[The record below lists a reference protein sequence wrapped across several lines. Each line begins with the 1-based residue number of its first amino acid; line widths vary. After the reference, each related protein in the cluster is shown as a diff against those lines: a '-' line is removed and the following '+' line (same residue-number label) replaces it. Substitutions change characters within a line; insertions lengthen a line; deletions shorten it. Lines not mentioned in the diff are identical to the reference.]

1 MEIKCPVTCLGS
13 VSPSA
18 GNVCKIEGSNY
29 ITMWNSYLLGRMAL
43 KEREEM
49 KKVIDDM
56 GMLSAQAQHLNTPVT
71 SFDRLNIF
79 RSQRLYVLW
88 RRVDTSASS
97 SAQGL
102 LTGYQNNEND
112 HAGCNNVQ
120 EQEQQE
126 VLEDSN
132 KVLGTG
138 VEALLQQQRKLKL
151 VEAMLMEKQ
160 ENGVVAREE
169 EEKRRTTTAMAVIEG
184 MLKVGT
190 KDLFIR
196 RYDGTVH
203 EMSPLCVL
211 DFYVHYS
218 YQRSGKGHLL
228 FQHMLSKEGLCAHQM
243 GYDRPSTKLISFL
256 QKHYGLIKY
265 VPQATQ
271 FVVFDAYFERMKE
284 EKVAANKNQHTKKSM
299 LEKRNTIFMKDNW
312 R

>member
-218 YQRSGKGHLL
+218 YQR
-228 FQHMLSKEGLCAHQM
+228 CA
-243 GYDRPSTKLISFL
+243 LL
-256 QKHYGLIKY
+256 QKY
-265 VPQATQ
+265 V
-271 FVVFDAYFERMKE
+271 
-284 EKVAANKNQHTKKSM
+284 
-299 LEKRNTIFMKDNW
+299 
-312 R
+312 